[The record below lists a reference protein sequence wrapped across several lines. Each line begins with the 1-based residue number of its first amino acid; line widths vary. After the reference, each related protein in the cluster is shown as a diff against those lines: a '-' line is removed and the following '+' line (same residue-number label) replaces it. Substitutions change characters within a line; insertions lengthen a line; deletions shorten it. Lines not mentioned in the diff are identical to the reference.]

1 MDTSTYVR
9 QGKNITEHLGPVNA
23 VMFISTGV
31 LVPIMD
37 VIRPHFAYINYVAGF
52 VVLMFVAI
60 VAMRLLKV
68 PSNRFIPNSLV
79 LTAGIC
85 AGAFSVGA
93 VASSRHTEGFLAAHS
108 DDARALQSSLLN
120 LNQQTAEI
128 SSKLDKQGQTL
139 FQIRDGK
146 SIDPRIELRNLGLK
160 WDSSTFWKTSE
171 TGDLR
176 AMELFLQSGMPLP
189 DNKGLALPFMM
200 INWEYPKLKE
210 QFLLLQKYGYDLNDQ
225 KMVTSKPDKF
235 TPPNLYSAAKDE
247 GKESAAELLKSLGVD
262 SKGYDQWVKTKP
274 PKPAS
279 SFYSIGV

>member
-1 MDTSTYVR
+1 
-9 QGKNITEHLGPVNA
+9 
-23 VMFISTGV
+23 
-31 LVPIMD
+31 
-37 VIRPHFAYINYVAGF
+37 
-52 VVLMFVAI
+52 
-60 VAMRLLKV
+60 MRFLKV

-93 VASSRHTEGFLAAHS
+93 VASSRHAEGFLAAHS

-139 FQIRDGK
+139 SQIRDGK
-146 SIDPRIELRNLGLK
+146 STDPRIELRNLGLQ
-160 WDSSTFWKTSE
+160 WDKSTFWKASE

-189 DNKGLALPFMM
+189 DNKGVALPYMM
-200 INWEYPKLKE
+200 VNWDYPKLKE
-210 QFLLLQKYGYDLNDQ
+210 QFSLLQKYGYDLNDQ
-225 KMVTSKPDKF
+225 RMVTNEPDKF
-235 TPPNLYSAAKDE
+235 TPPNLYAAAKDE
-247 GKESAAELLKSLGVD
+247 GKESAAALLKSMGAE

-274 PKPAS
+274 AKPKQPI
-279 SFYSIGV
+279 YNIGV

>member
-23 VMFISTGV
+23 MMFIGTGV

-85 AGAFSVGA
+85 ASAFSVGA
-93 VASSRHTEGFLAAHS
+93 VASSRHAEGFLAAYS

-139 FQIRDGK
+139 SQIRDGK
-146 SIDPRIELRNLGLK
+146 SSDPRIELRNLGFK
-160 WDSSTFWKTSE
+160 WDSSTFWTASKA
-171 TGDLR
+171 GDLR
-176 AMELFLQSGMPLP
+176 VVEFFLQSGMSLTGEDGYTLP
-189 DNKGLALPFMM
+189 PSM
-200 INWEYPKLKE
+200 IKRNNPKLKE
-210 QFLLLQKYGYDLNDQ
+210 QLLLLQKYGYDLND
-225 KMVTSKPDKF
+225 KKLVPGNPDKF
-235 TPPNLYSAAKDE
+235 TPPNLYAAAKEE
-247 GKESAAELLKSLGVD
+247 GNESAAELLKSLGVD

-274 PKPAS
+274 PKPALS
-279 SFYSIGV
+279 YYSIDV